1 MGVNKSCVLRHW
13 RVQSELRLSA
23 MRQSTTDVTVG
34 EIQVCGFDHTLA
46 GVRAACAGKDAEL
59 FCENSGWLRFKFL
72 DQISQLLNV
81 CGHIDEILA
90 ENADLSIYSAKAAR
104 GLRAKLSDLLL

>member
-1 MGVNKSCVLRHW
+1 M
-13 RVQSELRLSA
+13 
-23 MRQSTTDVTVG
+23 
-34 EIQVCGFDHTLA
+34 
-46 GVRAACAGKDAEL
+46 

-104 GLRAKLSDLLL
+104 GLRAKLFDARVDLLV